1 MPSDHRRAFDG
12 CPDFYRLFL
21 YAALVGGVLA
31 LGIKPAAAQSATET
45 LSGVV
50 LDQDGAAITGA
61 SVVAFNV
68 ETGLERRAQTD
79 DAGQFVI
86 PLLPVGLYTVTFRR
100 EGFKTVSV
108 SGVTLGVGYEPAL
121 RVRLGVG
128 HLSEYVTVRADGS
141 GEVSSADESP
151 AAAVTFGRDAIENL
165 PLNGGSFQSLLSVVP
180 GAVLTKTNFGEQ
192 GQFSFNGQRPNANYF
207 TVDGVSANFGV
218 SAGAAP
224 GQSAGGSLPA
234 LSSFGGTNNLVQ
246 AEATREV
253 KVEAGTYA
261 AEFGR
266 TPGAQ
271 IAFTTRAGTNELR
284 GSAFYNLRNEALD
297 AADWFANA
305 RRLPKPPSRLNHFG
319 VALGGPLVRNRTFFF
334 LAYEGARLLQPRVAS
349 TRVPSETT
357 RRLAPPQLRP
367 LLDAFPR
374 PTPGAREFND
384 GTSLFA
390 ASYGEPST
398 LDAFS
403 LRLDQTVSERLTL
416 FGRYAQSPST
426 TAQRGSPLPPV
437 STARVTSG
445 LSASAPLR
453 QSLSTVGESHF
464 ETRTLTVGADFARGS
479 RLAGEARLNLSRAR
493 GSTHYR
499 LDGFGGAAPPP
510 DSYFF
515 TPAAAPGD
523 RLIQIVVARS
533 SLEGA
538 NLRVGKEAD
547 NTNRQLNLVGTV
559 GVVSR
564 AHMFKVGLDY
574 RRLTPVYDAPAYTQT
589 ATFTGFGISPGDFGS
604 VVSGSVV
611 GSLIYTEDAPRRP
624 LFQNLSLF
632 AQDTWHARPRLTL
645 SYGLRWEL
653 NPPPRERTGRH
664 PAVLSD
670 IELGSVVL
678 AFDAPRF
685 APAGTPLWATTYGNF
700 APRVAAA
707 YLVSPKTGLTLRGG
721 FGLYF
726 DLGNG
731 QAAQAFGSV
740 YPFARGRRGGI
751 SPFPLAADAA
761 APPPLDPGLADGTF
775 YSFDPQLKL
784 PYTRQWSLTAEG
796 RLGAEH
802 TFSVS
807 YLGAQGRRLLR
818 GEVFLRPFAPPGLIG
833 RSTIVLTRNAAASD
847 YHALQAQFTRRLSRG
862 LQAFASY
869 TLSHSID
876 DASDASST
884 RQAAPGT
891 GARGERGPSDFDV
904 RHALGVAASYDLP
917 TLLPGRFGA
926 AVARNWS
933 AGVIFRARTATP
945 FDLTLSSTIEGGGL
959 LRFQRP
965 DVVAGVPLF
974 VRDPRA
980 PGGRY
985 LNPEAFAEPAEMEGS
1000 LGRNALRGFGLTQVD
1015 VTLRR
1020 RFTLAGRLSAQLRA
1034 EVYNLLNHPN
1044 FANPGPGLVATQ
1056 TLAQSLGTGGFLGG
1070 MIPLYQVGGPRSI
1083 QLGLRLD
1090 F

>member
-1 MPSDHRRAFDG
+1 FDG
-12 CPDFYRLFL
+12 RPAFYRLLL
-21 YAALVGGVLA
+21 YAALVCGVLA

-50 LDQDGAAITGA
+50 LDQNGAAITGA

-86 PLLPVGLYTVTFRR
+86 PLLPAGLYTVTFRR

-108 SGVTLGVGYEPAL
+108 TGVTLGVGYEPAL

-128 HLSEYVTVRADGS
+128 PLSEYVTVRADAS
-141 GEVSSADESP
+141 GEVSSVEEPP
-151 AAAVTFGRDAIENL
+151 AAATVTFGRDAIENL
-165 PLNGGSFQSLLSVVP
+165 PLNGGSLQSLLSVVP
-180 GAVLTKTNFGEQ
+180 GAVLTKTSFGEQ

-246 AEATREV
+246 AEAAREV

-271 IAFTTRAGTNELR
+271 IAITTRAGANELR

-305 RRLPKPPSRLNHFG
+305 RRLPKPPSRLNNFG
-319 VALGGPLVRNRTFFF
+319 VALGGPLVKNRTFFF

-349 TRVPSETT
+349 TLVPSEAT
-357 RRLAPPQLRP
+357 RLLAPPQLKP

-374 PTPGAREFND
+374 PAPGARAFND
-384 GTSLFA
+384 GTSAFT

-426 TAQRGSPLPPV
+426 TAQRGSPLPPI

-445 LSASAPLR
+445 LSARAPLR
-453 QSLSTVGESHF
+453 QSLSTVGESRF

-510 DSYFF
+510 DSYLF
-515 TPAAAPGD
+515 TRDAAPGD
-523 RLIQIVVARS
+523 RLIQVVVARS

-547 NTNRQLNLVGTV
+547 NTNRQLNLVGTL
-559 GVVSR
+559 GVVSH
-564 AHMFKVGLDY
+564 AHLFKVGFDY
-574 RRLTPVYDAPAYTQT
+574 RRLTPIYDAPAYTQT
-589 ATFTGFGISPGDFGS
+589 ATFTGFGISPGDLGS

-632 AQDTWHARPRLTL
+632 AQDAWHARPRLTL

-653 NPPPRERTGRH
+653 NPPPRERAGRH

-670 IELGSVVL
+670 VELGSFVL
-678 AFDAPRF
+678 AFNAPRF
-685 APAGTPLWATTYGNF
+685 APAGTPLWETTYGNF
-700 APRVAAA
+700 APRAAAA

-740 YPFARGRRGGI
+740 YPFARGRLGGL

-775 YSFDPQLKL
+775 YSFDPHLKL
-784 PYTRQWSLTAEG
+784 PYT
-796 RLGAEH
+796 
-802 TFSVS
+802 
-807 YLGAQGRRLLR
+807 
-818 GEVFLRPFAPPGLIG
+818 
-833 RSTIVLTRNAAASD
+833 
-847 YHALQAQFTRRLSRG
+847 
-862 LQAFASY
+862 
-869 TLSHSID
+869 
-876 DASDASST
+876 
-884 RQAAPGT
+884 
-891 GARGERGPSDFDV
+891 
-904 RHALGVAASYDLP
+904 
-917 TLLPGRFGA
+917 
-926 AVARNWS
+926 
-933 AGVIFRARTATP
+933 
-945 FDLTLSSTIEGGGL
+945 
-959 LRFQRP
+959 
-965 DVVAGVPLF
+965 
-974 VRDPRA
+974 
-980 PGGRY
+980 
-985 LNPEAFAEPAEMEGS
+985 
-1000 LGRNALRGFGLTQVD
+1000 
-1015 VTLRR
+1015 
-1020 RFTLAGRLSAQLRA
+1020 
-1034 EVYNLLNHPN
+1034 
-1044 FANPGPGLVATQ
+1044 
-1056 TLAQSLGTGGFLGG
+1056 
-1070 MIPLYQVGGPRSI
+1070 
-1083 QLGLRLD
+1083 
-1090 F
+1090 